1 MSKKINA
8 YFHVSEYSMH
18 FSIDF
23 YFLVIFIFNQILGD
37 GGWGVTG
44 NNESK
49 DRGLGRSTAR
59 PEHS

>member
-37 GGWGVTG
+37 GG
-44 NNESK
+44 
-49 DRGLGRSTAR
+49 
-59 PEHS
+59 